1 MKCFITCPVQAAINQ
16 MGFSVPG
23 LSSDWKHQPSTS
35 GAAPLNIS
43 ILLQIYTENK
53 QTNKPTRT
61 FQLRPQLTSKLL
73 QKANSNKSWPL
84 NIQGTP
90 TQPARPRTPVLGAL
104 LTAEGRFLA
113 PSSALGGHSYTQLW
127 PAGEHCIPMCI
138 TSLFPSLF
146 GFLSPQLHFF
156 FFSSKDLFSL
166 QVLSSFSNM
175 AMISSASGS
184 SKSVGMHDDYRLL
197 PLLATANLLTLAN
210 LCSRL
215 PLLLAWP
222 LNFK

>member
-156 FFSSKDLFSL
+156 FFFHLKISSLCRFCLPFPTWPWFPQL
-166 QVLSSFSNM
+166 QVL
-175 AMISSASGS
+175 
-184 SKSVGMHDDYRLL
+184 
-197 PLLATANLLTLAN
+197 PNLWACMMTTV
-210 LCSRL
+210 CC
-215 PLLLAWP
+215 PFWP
-222 LNFK
+222 LQICLH